1 MKNKQ
6 MCQLQTEGKNFDI
19 EKFLSD
25 MSKKDFALFLND
37 IINDKQENEKLYGLY
52 TEYENGVKTI
62 EKFYTFEEAQKRQN
76 RRSER
81 CTKNGYVD
89 YSLVATLDTI
99 YQEKGNN
106 KEVKK

>member
-1 MKNKQ
+1 
-6 MCQLQTEGKNFDI
+6 
-19 EKFLSD
+19 

-37 IINDKQENEKLYGLY
+37 IINDKQENDKQENEKLYGLY

-76 RRSER
+76 RRIER